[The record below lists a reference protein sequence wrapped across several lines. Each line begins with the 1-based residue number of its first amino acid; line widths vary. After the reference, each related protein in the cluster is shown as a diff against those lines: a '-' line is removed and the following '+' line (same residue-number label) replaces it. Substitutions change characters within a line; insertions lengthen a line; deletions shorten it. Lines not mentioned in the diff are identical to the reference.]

1 MRYRRGGKRE
11 RERVKKRRD
20 YFVRVGACVR
30 VCVLEGGN
38 FLEFEIHYSNNKMK
52 NKNKQM
58 CAHLDE

>member
-1 MRYRRGGKRE
+1 M
-11 RERVKKRRD
+11 KKRRD
-20 YFVRVGACVR
+20 YFLRVGVSVR
-30 VCVLEGGN
+30 VCVIEGGN